1 MKLKKN
7 RRTIIGIVLVTIA
20 VLVVAGSIIYIDIN
34 SQNQLN
40 LEQVSITDVQVV
52 YSGLL
57 YVAQNQGYFTQNGL
71 NVSFPKYPTADAG
84 LKALS
89 NGSVDFAQAPEYSIT
104 GAVLNGNQDL
114 RIIATIEESTAVNL
128 IARKDHD
135 IENASDLVGKKIGLG
150 AGTIREFY
158 LGRYLNLNGLTTQN
172 VTIVNLSLQGTVDA
186 IANGS
191 IDAAV
196 MPDAIWVNKVTAELG
211 SNAVVFPIQVGQP
224 LFTVL
229 VCTSQYLENNSQTVT
244 KLLKALYQAEEYFI
258 NHAAEAQSIVMNRL
272 NFTSADIG
280 WSNHRFSL
288 SLDLSLVT
296 AMRDEA
302 QWLITNNLTNQ
313 TQVPDFTKYVYTDA
327 LMSVKPN
334 SVTIYQ

>member
-1 MKLKKN
+1 MKLRKKGW
-7 RRTIIGIVLVTIA
+7 TVIGIVLVAIA
-20 VLVVAGSIIYIDIN
+20 VLAVAGSLIYMGIN
-34 SQNQLN
+34 SRNQSN
-40 LEQVSITDVQVV
+40 LEPVSITDVQVV

-57 YVAQNQGYFTQNGL
+57 YVAQNQGYFAQNGL
-71 NVSFPKYPTADAG
+71 NVSFPTYPTADAG

-104 GAVLNGNQDL
+104 TAILNGNKDL
-114 RIIATIEESTAVNL
+114 RIIATIEESTAVNM
-128 IARKDHD
+128 IARKDHG

-150 AGTIREFY
+150 VGTIREFY

-172 VTIVNLSLQGTVDA
+172 VTIVNLSLQQTVDA

-211 SNAVVFPIQVGQP
+211 DNAVVFPIQVGQP

-229 VCTSQYLENNSQTVT
+229 VCTSQYLANHSETVT

-258 NHAAEAQSIVMNRL
+258 NHATEAQSIVMDRL

-302 QWLITNNLTNQ
+302 QWLIGNNLTNQ
-313 TQVPDFTKYVYTDA
+313 TQVPDFTQYVYTDA
-327 LMSVKPN
+327 LMSVKPD
-334 SVTIYQ
+334 SVSIYK

>member
-1 MKLKKN
+1 MKLQKN

-20 VLVVAGSIIYIDIN
+20 VLAVAGSLIYSYIN
-34 SQNQLN
+34 SQNQSN

-71 NVSFPKYPTADAG
+71 NVSFPTYPTADAG

-104 GAVLNGNQDL
+104 QAILNGNQDL

-128 IARKDHD
+128 IARKDHG
-135 IENASDLVGKKIGLG
+135 IENASDLIGKKIGLG

-172 VTIVNLSLQGTVDA
+172 VTIVNLSLQNTVDA

-211 SNAVVFPIQVGQP
+211 DNAVVFPIQVGQP

-229 VCTSQYLENNSQTVT
+229 VCTSQYLANNSQTVT

-258 NHAAEAQSIVMNRL
+258 NHSAEAQSIVMNRL
-272 NFTSADIG
+272 NFTSADVG
-280 WSNHRFSL
+280 WSDHRFSL

-296 AMRDEA
+296 TMRDEA

-313 TQVPDFTKYVYTDA
+313 TQVPDFTQYVYTDA
-327 LMSVKPN
+327 LMSVKPD
-334 SVTIYQ
+334 SVTIYK